1 MQVAGI
7 WERERER
14 IGPCPERTAGE
25 GKMGQTCG
33 LLSPRRGTCGMGS
46 ETLSLGSAPRWKP
59 TFRHLV
65 FGETLFSD

>member
-1 MQVAGI
+1 MQVGGI

-25 GKMGQTCG
+25 GNMGQTCG

-46 ETLSLGSAPRWKP
+46 ETLSLGSAPR
-59 TFRHLV
+59 
-65 FGETLFSD
+65 